1 MAAAK
6 RTPAHVIGD
15 GEHSVQQL
23 IDIVNE
29 DPRRGYGH
37 ENVLT
42 QITINDLTKTIIES
56 AGYTL

>member
-1 MAAAK
+1 MVAGAI

-15 GEHSVQQL
+15 GKSTIQEL
-23 IDIVNE
+23 IDEVNK

-42 QITINDLTKTIIES
+42 QITTNELTKT
-56 AGYTL
+56 L